1 MVLPRYTQPE
11 AEQKTLPQA
20 LKLLLPEQPKRR
32 NGTYRYP
39 VPMWDAQRAV
49 RWVRFNA
56 SRYGINPD
64 TIGVFGFSA
73 GAMAALRPI
82 LPQILES

>member
-1 MVLPRYTQPE
+1 L
-11 AEQKTLPQA
+11 
-20 LKLLLPEQPKRR
+20 
-32 NGTYRYP
+32 
-39 VPMWDAQRAV
+39 WDAQRAV